1 MSIRA
6 TTKATQATGAA
17 KARRPVLTGALAAAA
32 VVFPAGTAGADET
45 HSHSHNG
52 PHVALI
58 STGQIDDPLEDVL
71 EHAAILGSTATTDS
85 A

>member
-1 MSIRA
+1 MRTRTIR
-6 TTKATQATGAA
+6 TQS
-17 KARRPVLTGALAAAA
+17 VLTGAFAAAA
-32 VVFPAGTAGADET
+32 VVLPAGAAEADET

-52 PHVALI
+52 PHVSLI

-71 EHAAILGSTATTDS
+71 EHTAILGRTVSTDS